1 MLYPRPTSFRD
12 PATGKCLPV
21 PSGVLPPMAES
32 SRLAVLGRPFGP
44 DHGNR
49 GCPDPKNLK
58 PPRFGQEAALDPSNA
73 TILLI
78 GGRVVSNYNIDINSH
93 DENSGWDDAT
103 GHTGLMFTF

>member
-1 MLYPRPTSFRD
+1 M
-12 PATGKCLPV
+12 PV
-21 PSGVLPPMAES
+21 PSGVLPSMAES

-49 GCPDPKNLK
+49 CCPDPKNLK
-58 PPRFGQEAALDPSNA
+58 PPRFGQEAAWDPSNA

>member
-1 MLYPRPTSFRD
+1 M
-12 PATGKCLPV
+12 PV

-32 SRLAVLGRPFGP
+32 SRLAVLDRPFGP

-49 GCPDPKNLK
+49 CCPQALK
-58 PPRFGQEAALDPSNA
+58 PRFGQEAAWGPSNG

-93 DENSGWDDAT
+93 DENSGRDDAT
-103 GHTGLMFTF
+103 GYTGLMFTF